1 MGIKIGDKVK
11 WYGYEDVYLIKDI
24 RNNND
29 IEEILF
35 EWVDKNSGSIKS
47 IWHSSVHTLNS
58 LIEKGTVALIE
69 NIRPIK
75 DLEKLKF

>member
-47 IWHSSVHTLNS
+47 IWHSSVRTLNS